1 MKISLI
7 FGPGGRFFFSTS
19 TLGPSQGARVVFRF
33 SDHVIDT
40 ERRELRRQGE
50 LVALEPQVFD
60 LLVYLVRNRDRVVSK
75 TDMVDNVWG
84 GRTVSDSAL
93 TSRLNTARRA
103 VGDSGAAQRV
113 IRTIARKGLRFVA
126 KVEEDE
132 TLEAAAPAPL
142 HGFPDY
148 PSIAVL
154 PFNNLCGDPAQEYFV
169 DGVVE
174 EILTA
179 INRIRGLSVIA
190 RNSSFTYKGRA
201 VDVKPVGRK
210 LGARYLLDGSVRKVG
225 SRVRITAQLID
236 AMKGVHLW
244 AERFDGLLRDIFGLQ
259 DKVAASIAN
268 LIEPALQ
275 AAEAARSAGRS
286 ATGLC
291 AYDYYVRA
299 LAVFDP
305 MTKETIFEALQ
316 LLEQAIAID
325 HHYGP
330 ALAFAAACHMQF
342 VNYGWAEDPA
352 TARRKAVA
360 LARRALQVACDDPGA
375 IASAAMV
382 LAVFGEDIHTMTALV
397 DDALALNPSSSRGWY
412 CSSYLALM
420 AGKPDRAI
428 ELAEVSLRLSPPDRT
443 GAIQTV
449 IGASHFVSRHFDQ
462 AMAKLLLA
470 VEETPH
476 FPVPYR
482 YLAACYAHMGQHKG
496 AQDVVERLRAITPA
510 VMPPDIMYLR
520 NAEHRELYLSGLR
533 LACSAATK
541 EGLTH

>member
-1 MKISLI
+1 VI
-7 FGPGGRFFFSTS
+7 FKFG
-19 TLGPSQGARVVFRF
+19 
-33 SDHVIDT
+33 DHVLDT
-40 ERRELRRQGE
+40 ERRELRYGAE

-60 LLVYLVRNRDRVVSK
+60 LLVYLVRNRGRVVSK
-75 TDMVDNVWG
+75 ADMVDNVWG

-103 VGDSGAAQRV
+103 VGDSGVAQRV

-126 KVEEDE
+126 EVEENGA
-132 TLEAAAPAPL
+132 LEAVAPAPPI
-142 HGFPDY
+142 GRPDH

-154 PFNNLCGDPAQEYFV
+154 PFTNLCGDPEQEYFI

-174 EILTA
+174 EIITA

-201 VDVKPVGRK
+201 VDVKRVGRK
-210 LGARYLLDGSVRKVG
+210 LGVRYVLDGSVRKVG

-236 AMKGVHLW
+236 ATNGVHLW
-244 AERFDGLLRDIFGLQ
+244 ADRFDGSLEDVFGLQ
-259 DKVAASIAN
+259 DNVAASVVN

-286 ATGLC
+286 TTGLR

-305 MTKETIFEALQ
+305 MTKETIFEALR

-342 VNYGWAEDPA
+342 VNYSWAEDPA
-352 TARRKAVA
+352 TARGKAVA

-382 LAVFGEDIHTMTALV
+382 LAVFGENIHTMTAVV
-397 DDALALNPSSSRGWY
+397 DNALALNPSSARGWY
-412 CSSYLALM
+412 YSSFLALM

-428 ELAEVSLRLSPPDRT
+428 ELAEISLRLNPLGRA
-443 GAIQTV
+443 GAVHTV
-449 IGASHFVSRHFDQ
+449 IGASHFVSRHFDE

-470 VEETPH
+470 LEETPN

-482 YLAACYAHMGQHKG
+482 YLAACYAHMGEREG
-496 AQDVVERLRAITPA
+496 AQDVVRRLRAITPA

-520 NAEHRELYLSGLR
+520 NAEHRELHLSGLR
-533 LACSAATK
+533 LACGAAARGT
-541 EGLTH
+541 G